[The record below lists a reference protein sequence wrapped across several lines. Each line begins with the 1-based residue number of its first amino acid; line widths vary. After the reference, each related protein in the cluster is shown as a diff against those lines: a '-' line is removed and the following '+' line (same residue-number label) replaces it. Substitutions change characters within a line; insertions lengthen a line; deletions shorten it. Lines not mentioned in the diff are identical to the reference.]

1 VYAFD
6 RDTGDMKVQVWFTDW
21 GIAFPLLNVVDT
33 RTHKSVYSD
42 LNANPFATF
51 NGIYPRYLHDKV
63 TVQLSGAGGYGRY
76 LLSKSFSLGTLYYSP
91 SHRIPLFRAPTWLD
105 SLPALTGNSQ
115 EAEQD
120 YPGDWYANQLSLG
133 LYLPRDLAYRWPVPN
148 GKTFIQ
154 SQGMPVDVHSYF
166 AFASGIHGLQSKV
179 SALPLNSSWLR
190 DVRLTVATSP
200 SNQLFVYVTAGIP
213 LMISFVALLLLL
225 GSTSANALPLD
236 VGVGLAVGVFA
247 VLPIRA
253 VVVPTAI
260 TTLTRVDYML
270 GLAIAV
276 AASVLLLGCAGRL
289 RNQSDAG
296 RKVEVE

>member
-1 VYAFD
+1 
-6 RDTGDMKVQVWFTDW
+6 MKVQVWFTDK
-21 GIAFPLLNVVDT
+21 GIAFALRNVVDT
-33 RTHKSVYSD
+33 RTHESVWADPYTYPYPTFVGLYS
-42 LNANPFATF
+42 
-51 NGIYPRYLHDKV
+51 RYLPDKL
-63 TVQLSGAGGYGRY
+63 TVQLSGRGGFGRY
-76 LLSKSFSLGTLYYSP
+76 PLSKSFSLGTLVDYSP
-91 SHRIPLFRAPTWLD
+91 SGRIALFSAPTWLD
-105 SLPALTGNSQ
+105 DVPDLVGTSQ
-115 EAEQD
+115 ETEQD
-120 YPGDWYANQLSLG
+120 YPGDWYANELTLG
-133 LYLPRDLAYRWPVPN
+133 VYLPHGLAYRWPVPN
-148 GKTFIQ
+148 GRTFVQ

-166 AFASGIHGLQSKV
+166 AFASGIHGLQSQV
-179 SALPLNSSWLR
+179 SSLPLNSSWLR
-190 DVRLTVATSP
+190 DVRLTAATSP

-213 LMISFVALLLLL
+213 LIISFVALLLLL

-289 RNQSDAG
+289 RNQRDPHRKADA
-296 RKVEVE
+296 E